1 MAENIKKLHRSRTD
15 RMIAGICGG
24 LGEMFSID
32 PTLIRLIAALIGLFT
47 VGTAILVYVLGWI
60 IIPEAPET
68 PAE

>member
-1 MAENIKKLHRSRTD
+1 MADEIKKLHRSRKD

-60 IIPEAPET
+60 IIPEAP
-68 PAE
+68 AE

>member
-1 MAENIKKLHRSRTD
+1 MADEIKKLHRSRKD

-47 VGTAILVYVLGWI
+47 VGTAILVYILGWI
-60 IIPEAPET
+60 IIPEAP
-68 PAE
+68 AE